1 MKLPEIPKNQ
11 SIKRQQPRF
20 MFFSELAAHLY
31 GYHTASVPGGGN
43 ERREICYTGV
53 ATDGKF
59 DEYKW
64 PDKHLVWQGND
75 SDIKFVG
82 EKKPWRKE
90 IIPPKHAPLKT
101 K

>member
-1 MKLPEIPKNQ
+1 MKLPETPKNLK
-11 SIKRQQPRF
+11 IKKTQQPRF
-20 MFFSELAAHLY
+20 MFYSELAAHLY
-31 GYHTASVPGGGN
+31 GYYTAFVPGGGD
-43 ERREICYTGV
+43 ERREVRYTGV

-90 IIPPKHAPLKT
+90 VIPPKHAPLK
-101 K
+101 